1 MQIDTYVVKIQPS
14 FDTQQFLKIKNKIES
29 LKSNVKIPIE
39 VVFNNSSLSGLKT
52 KIKNAVLKNDIKL
65 KLPVEPILT
74 GKSLK
79 DFKSSLSFKP
89 IQIPAVL
96 KFDKDSLDIIKQ
108 LWSQAGLANQKLN
121 NGNAK
126 NKNSFLSSAINT
138 AGSVLHAATLPIT
151 KPLNAANRIANYG
164 LGGYIVSEGTQMLQ
178 SPFKVEDDLYQ
189 ILAVS
194 DFTNASFDGM
204 NEIIKEISRNLPI
217 MSSELSDTA
226 LQMARANVN
235 AEDLFGIQGDK
246 SNKQN
251 YLAENSL
258 LGLTAKLAAY
268 TSESPQAVYNL
279 TKKLKEAFPKVDN
292 KQMADFL
299 AGAADATQWNYNQMG
314 QYVSAIGPGTIRNA
328 NISPDDFFGVM
339 ALQSLGWARPSD
351 AGTSFKTF
359 NQFSKNAKSDKAQ
372 GYMDILGLDR
382 WNEKE
387 TDLKNFMKYLYD
399 INNLYKE
406 LDKNGGSIVRKSR
419 NKKGKLIETTYT
431 KKDVEGMI
439 YGILGSDA
447 SRMGSML
454 DTENLKETLSVF
466 DKYINTASLDQKMGI
481 RSQSTLYQLNLLRSE
496 IENAFLEIFDKETID
511 YIGKM
516 LTDIAIW
523 IKTIISYVKEM
534 GGLSGIW
541 DKFMDSRVMVFLNGV
556 LDTIKVIMSLFGVN
570 IEQRL
575 AAMKQSVNE
584 NGLISRY
591 NDNKF
596 KYIISKDS
604 NLQNPVFRTPLQ
616 NKMMSENSKVNSENT
631 ATINVNQN
639 IYGSDSGTLADKAAA
654 VWSLTPI
661 GQANAWKNRISK
673 FINDSRKV
681 EIDDANYDLNG
692 P

>member
-96 KFDKDSLDIIKQ
+96 KFDKDSLDIIRE
-108 LWSQAGLANQKLN
+108 LWNQAGLRDDGRG
-121 NGNAK
+121 NGRNRSGFGRLAAK
-126 NKNSFLSSAINT
+126 SLS
-138 AGSVLHAATLPIT
+138 LMAAPIT

-164 LGGYIVSEGTQMLQ
+164 LGGYIGSEGTQMLQ
-178 SPFKVEDDLYQ
+178 SPFKVEDNLYQ

-204 NEIIKEISRNLPI
+204 NEIIKEISKNLPI
-217 MSSELSDTA
+217 MASELSDTA

-235 AEDLFGIQGDK
+235 AEDLFGIKGDK

-299 AGAADATQWNYNQMG
+299 SGAADATQWNYSQMG
-314 QYVSAIGPGTIRNA
+314 QYVSAIGPGNIRNA

-419 NKKGKLIETTYT
+419 NEKGKLIETKYT

-639 IYGSDSGTLADKAAA
+639 IYGSDSGTLADKAAV

-661 GQANAWKNRISK
+661 GQPYAWKNRISK

-681 EIDDANYDLNG
+681 QINDDANYDLNG

>member
-96 KFDKDSLDIIKQ
+96 EFDKDSLDIIKQ
-108 LWSQAGLANQKLN
+108 LWNQAGLRDDGRG
-121 NGNAK
+121 NGGNRSGFGRLAAK
-126 NKNSFLSSAINT
+126 SLS
-138 AGSVLHAATLPIT
+138 LMAAPIT
-151 KPLNAANRIANYG
+151 KPLNAANRIANYT
-164 LGGYIVSEGTQMLQ
+164 LGGVIIDETTKMLQ

-217 MSSELSDTA
+217 MASELSDTA

-681 EIDDANYDLNG
+681 QINDDANYDLNG